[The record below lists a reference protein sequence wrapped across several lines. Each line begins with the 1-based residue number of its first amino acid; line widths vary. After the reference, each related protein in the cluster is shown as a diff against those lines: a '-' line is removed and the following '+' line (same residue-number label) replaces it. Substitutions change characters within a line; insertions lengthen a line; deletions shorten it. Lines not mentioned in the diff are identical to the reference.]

1 MGDLKTRVWVKDPNK
16 GGQDVPLDPGD
27 EIPDWAHDQLGDHVF
42 VDDERPEKT
51 GNNEASSGGAYIQE
65 QTGEQPAPPIAPTH
79 LDQARAA
86 GQAMDVEE
94 EDDDDAGSADKKP
107 AGNATTEEWQ
117 DYARS
122 QGASDEDLE
131 GQSRDDLRK
140 QYG

>member
-16 GGQDVPLDPGD
+16 GGADVPLDPGD

-42 VDDERPEKT
+42 VDGERPEKS
-51 GNNEASSGGAYIQE
+51 GNDGAVPGGVYIQE

-79 LDQARAA
+79 LDQAKAA
-86 GQAMDVEE
+86 GQPMDVEHA
-94 EDDDDAGSADKKP
+94 DDDDSAGKKP
-107 AGNATTEEWQ
+107 AGNAATEEWQ

-131 GQSRDDLRK
+131 GLSRDDLRK
-140 QYG
+140 LYA